1 LQQVEPLAI
10 LDPVTPIAIQLAALR
25 QARGLSQAALGKR
38 ARVRQATI
46 SGLETGRIRR
56 VDLDILDRIARAL
69 DVEPAALIVR
79 TSARKPGR
87 AS

>member
-1 LQQVEPLAI
+1 
-10 LDPVTPIAIQLAALR
+10 VTPIAIHLAALR
-25 QARGLSQAALGKR
+25 HARGLSQSALGKR

-69 DVEPAALIVR
+69 DVEPAELIVR
-79 TSARKPGR
+79 GPAKATRTR
-87 AS
+87 R